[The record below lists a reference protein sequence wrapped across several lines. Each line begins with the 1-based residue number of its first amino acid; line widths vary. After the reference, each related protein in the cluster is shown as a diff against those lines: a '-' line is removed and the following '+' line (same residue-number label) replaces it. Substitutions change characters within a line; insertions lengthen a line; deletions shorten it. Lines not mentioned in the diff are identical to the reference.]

1 MATIKTQTVKTE
13 IVANGEVT
21 KILLKAVQAANTMLA
36 SCKAAARSAVDA
48 HGEKLKTVPFDQAVK
63 TIRECYRTELGEKSD
78 HNVLANFTD
87 AVTVLLAA
95 DMPVTIEKREKGE
108 TIDVHMTA
116 ADAINESKHNMKQAA
131 KIVREA
137 KGGARQSVGRK
148 PSAPSPSKPVAVALT
163 ATQAAESSA
172 RHISAILTKAT
183 PAQMK
188 IIKAELAKVGYTL
201 TKKAK

>member
-63 TIRECYRTELGEKSD
+63 TIRECYRTELGDKSD

-95 DMPVTIEKREKGE
+95 DMPVTIEKKEKGE
-108 TIDVHMTA
+108 TVDVHMTA

-148 PSAPSPSKPVAVALT
+148 PSAPSPSKPVAVAMT

-172 RHISAILTKAT
+172 RTISAILTKAT

-188 IIKAELAKVGYTL
+188 IIKAELAKAGYTL